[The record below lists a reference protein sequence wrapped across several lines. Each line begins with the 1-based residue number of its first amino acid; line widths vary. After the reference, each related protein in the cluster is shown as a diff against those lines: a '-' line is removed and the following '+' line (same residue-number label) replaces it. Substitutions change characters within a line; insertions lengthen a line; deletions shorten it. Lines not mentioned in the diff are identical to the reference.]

1 MTNLEIALLITGQ
14 GMLGIFA
21 VMGLI
26 TVLVTLFTK
35 FGKSKT
41 NINRRPLQRSD
52 RLFSYIGV
60 KSLAEF
66 RARRLEMILIVNR
79 RDRCVAI
86 YTSQSASV
94 EVARQGGQLLR
105 AAGCNPLSKT
115 RELLSRF

>member
-41 NINRRPLQRSD
+41 PDINRRPLPTQRPPV
-52 RLFSYIGV
+52 L
-60 KSLAEF
+60 
-66 RARRLEMILIVNR
+66 
-79 RDRCVAI
+79 
-86 YTSQSASV
+86 TS
-94 EVARQGGQLLR
+94 
-105 AAGCNPLSKT
+105 
-115 RELLSRF
+115 